1 MDYNPLECGWRR
13 QYPQPRKATMH
24 LEFLI
29 IDPQND
35 FSDVSG
41 AALPVPGASADARRL
56 AQLLNRLD
64 DRIAAIH
71 VTLDTHQLVDIA
83 HPVFWLDRNGQQPAP
98 FTQITVAEVE
108 NGDWRPFRPDYR
120 QRALDY
126 VRALRDNGRYTL
138 TIWPPHC
145 LVGTWGHN
153 VMPAVADALRGW
165 EERKLA
171 RVDYV
176 TKGQSPW
183 TEHYSAVQAD
193 VPDPTDPATQLNRRL
208 IETLETADQVA
219 LSGQALSH
227 CVANTVRD
235 IADHFGPDSI
245 GKLVLIEDTS
255 SPVPGFEPLADQ
267 FLADMKQRGM
277 RTVKAAEFMCA

>member
-1 MDYNPLECGWRR
+1 MR
-13 QYPQPRKATMH
+13 

-35 FSDVSG
+35 FSDAPG
-41 AALPVPGASADARRL
+41 AALPAPGASADAERL
-56 AQLLNRLD
+56 AQALNRLG
-64 DRIAAIH
+64 DRIAEIH

-83 HPVFWLDRNGQQPAP
+83 HPIFWRDADAQQPAP
-98 FTQITVAEVE
+98 FTQITVADVE
-108 NGDWRPFRPDYR
+108 NGIWRPFRTEHR

-145 LVGTWGHN
+145 LVGTWGHG
-153 VMPAVADALRGW
+153 VMPVVAEALRHW
-165 EERKLA
+165 EETGFT

-176 TKGQSPW
+176 TKGHSPW

-193 VPDPTDPATQLNRRL
+193 VPDPADPCTQLNTHL
-208 IETLETADQVA
+208 IRTLEQADLVA

-235 IADHFGPDSI
+235 IADCFGQESI
-245 GKLVLIEDTS
+245 RKLVLIEDTS
-255 SPVPGFEPLADQ
+255 SPVPGFEELARQ
-267 FLADMKQRGM
+267 FLRDMKQRGM
-277 RTVKAAEFMCA
+277 KSAKAAEFLRG

>member
-1 MDYNPLECGWRR
+1 MR
-13 QYPQPRKATMH
+13 

-35 FSDVSG
+35 FCDTPG
-41 AALPVPGASADARRL
+41 AALPVPGASADAGRL
-56 AQLLNRLD
+56 AHLLDRLG
-64 DRIAAIH
+64 DRIAEIH

-83 HPVFWLDRNGQQPAP
+83 HPVFWRDVRGQRPAP
-98 FTQITVAEVE
+98 FTQITVADVE
-108 NGDWRPFRPDYR
+108 NEIWQPFRPEYR

-145 LVGTWGHN
+145 LIGTWGHG
-153 VMPAVADALRGW
+153 VIPVVAEALRRW
-165 EERKLA
+165 EEQGFA

-176 TKGQSPW
+176 TKGHNPW

-193 VPDPTDPATQLNRRL
+193 VPDPTDPSTQLNVRL
-208 IETLETADQVA
+208 IETLGRADVVA

-235 IADHFGPDSI
+235 IAGYFGQESVR
-245 GKLVLIEDTS
+245 KLVLIEDTS
-255 SPVPGFEPLADQ
+255 SPVPGFEALAQ
-267 FLADMKQRGM
+267 WFLADMKQRGM
-277 RTVKAAEFMCA
+277 KTARAAEFLA

>member
-1 MDYNPLECGWRR
+1 MR
-13 QYPQPRKATMH
+13 

-35 FSDVSG
+35 FSDTPG
-41 AALPVPGASADARRL
+41 AALPVSGASADAERL
-56 AQLLNRLD
+56 AQLLNRLG

-83 HPVFWLDRNGQQPAP
+83 HPIFWRNGVGCPPAP
-98 FTQITVAEVE
+98 FTQITVADVE
-108 NGDWRPFRPDYR
+108 SGVWQPFRPSHQ

-126 VRALRDNGRYTL
+126 VRALRNNGRYTL

-145 LVGTWGHN
+145 LIGTWGHG
-153 VMPAVADALRGW
+153 VMPVVAEALRCW
-165 EERKLA
+165 EEAGFA

-176 TKGQSPW
+176 IKGHNPW

-193 VPDPTDPATQLNRRL
+193 VPDPDDPGSQLNTGL
-208 IETLETADQVA
+208 IRMLEQADQVA

-235 IADHFGPDSI
+235 IADYLGPE
-245 GKLVLIEDTS
+245 GVRKLILIEDTCS
-255 SPVPGFEPLADQ
+255 AVPGFEELARQ
-267 FLADMKQRGM
+267 FLRDMTQRGM
-277 RTVKAAEFMCA
+277 KTAKAAEFLPG